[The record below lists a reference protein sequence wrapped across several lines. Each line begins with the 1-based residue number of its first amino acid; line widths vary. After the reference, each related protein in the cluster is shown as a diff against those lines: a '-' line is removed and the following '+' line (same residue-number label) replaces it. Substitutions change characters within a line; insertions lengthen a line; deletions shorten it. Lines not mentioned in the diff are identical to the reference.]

1 MRRRLGGCARTT
13 RRGGRE
19 SRIDAGAPSWQRE
32 GMLDASVC
40 GSSRRCSLLPGR
52 LLGIAL
58 VAGAAALLAC
68 GASVAQAGPGVASDP
83 RASAAASASAEPAAV
98 AGGKTMADIL
108 AAAQPS
114 DFRAPDPENT
124 LYLELASG
132 RVVMELAPLFAP
144 NHVANVKALVRE
156 GYFDGSAIVRVH
168 ENYVV
173 QWADPDGKRE
183 IRSARRSLPAE
194 LDRPAAGVPFTPLP
208 DRDTYANE
216 VGFSNGFP
224 VARDS
229 ASGAA
234 WLVHCYA
241 MLGAGRDVAPDSG
254 GGAELYVVIGH
265 APRHLDRNVTLLGRV
280 LSGMERLTSLPRG
293 SAPLGFYEKPE
304 QRVPIERI
312 RVAADVPAAER
323 SELEILRTD
332 TPTFQALVESRRNR
346 REEWF
351 LRPADHIEICNV
363 PLVVRPKP
371 PSP

>member
-1 MRRRLGGCARTT
+1 
-13 RRGGRE
+13 
-19 SRIDAGAPSWQRE
+19 
-32 GMLDASVC
+32 MLDASACWLCEPSCFFAGGLLRAVRR
-40 GSSRRCSLLPGR
+40 GLSR
-52 LLGIAL
+52 
-58 VAGAAALLAC
+58 GAAVLLASGAGLAC
-68 GASVAQAGPGVASDP
+68 GAPAVQAPGSPVASDGQ
-83 RASAAASASAEPAAV
+83 ASLPANVAPEPAAAP
-98 AGGKTMADIL
+98 AGAKTMADIL
-108 AAAQPS
+108 AGAQPG
-114 DFRAPDPENT
+114 DFRAPDPEET
-124 LYLELASG
+124 LYLELSTG

-144 NHVANVKALVRE
+144 RHVANVKALVRE
-156 GYFDGSAIVRVH
+156 GYFDGAAIVRVH

-183 IRSARRSLPAE
+183 IRSAQRSLPAE

-216 VGFSNGFP
+216 VGFSDGFP

-241 MLGAGRDVAPDSG
+241 MLGAGRDVAADSG

-265 APRHLDRNVTLLGRV
+265 APRHLDRNVTLFGRV

-293 SAPLGFYEKPE
+293 TAALGFYEKPE
-304 QRVPIERI
+304 QRVPIQRI

-323 SELEILRTD
+323 TPLEILRTD

-351 LRPADHIEICNV
+351 IRPAGHIELCNV
-363 PLVVRPKP
+363 PLVVRPKLAP
-371 PSP
+371 Q

>member
-1 MRRRLGGCARTT
+1 
-13 RRGGRE
+13 
-19 SRIDAGAPSWQRE
+19 
-32 GMLDASVC
+32 MLDASVC
-40 GSSRRCSLLPGR
+40 GPSLFAGRRRRAVAVRGVGFRNVSRRVALL
-52 LLGIAL
+52 LASC
-58 VAGAAALLAC
+58 VALAC
-68 GASVAQAGPGVASDP
+68 GAPAAQAPGPLVAPDGRDSLP
-83 RASAAASASAEPAAV
+83 PNAFPQPPAPAS
-98 AGGKTMADIL
+98 GKTMADIL
-108 AAAQPS
+108 AAAQPE
-114 DFRAPDPENT
+114 DFRTPEPEDT

-132 RVVMELAPLFAP
+132 RVVMELAPQFAP
-144 NHVANVKALVRE
+144 HHVANVKALVRE

-183 IRSARRSLPAE
+183 IRGAQRSLAAE
-194 LDRPAAGVPFTPLP
+194 LDRPALGVAFTPLP
-208 DRDTYANE
+208 DRDTYASE
-216 VGFSNGFP
+216 VGFSDGFP

-229 ASGAA
+229 ASGTA

-265 APRHLDRNVTLLGRV
+265 APRHLDRNVTLFGRV

-304 QRVPIERI
+304 QRVPIQRI

-323 SELEILRTD
+323 TELEILRTD
-332 TPTFQALVESRRNR
+332 TPTFESLVESRRNR

-351 LRPADHIEICNV
+351 IRPAGHIEICNV
-363 PLVVRPKP
+363 PLVVRPRP

>member
-1 MRRRLGGCARTT
+1 
-13 RRGGRE
+13 
-19 SRIDAGAPSWQRE
+19 
-32 GMLDASVC
+32 MLNASVC
-40 GSSRRCSLLPGR
+40 WSSQGCRFFSFRRFSFGL
-52 LLGIAL
+52 
-58 VAGAAALLAC
+58 AALLASAGLAC
-68 GASVAQAGPGVASDP
+68 GAPAS
-83 RASAAASASAEPAAV
+83 RAPANAPAEPATAPASV
-98 AGGKTMADIL
+98 KTMADIL
-108 AAAQPS
+108 AAAQPG
-114 DFRAPDPENT
+114 DFRALDPEDT
-124 LYLELASG
+124 LYLELGTG

-183 IRSARRSLPAE
+183 IKKAQRTLPAE
-194 LDRPAAGVPFTPLP
+194 LDRPAAGVPFTALP

-216 VGFSNGFP
+216 VGFSGGFP

-265 APRHLDRNVTLLGRV
+265 APRHLDRNVTLFGRV

-293 SAPLGFYEKPE
+293 TAPLGFYEKPE
-304 QRVPIERI
+304 QRVPILRI
-312 RVAADVPAAER
+312 RVAADVPEPER
-323 SELEILRTD
+323 TELEVLRTD

-351 LRPADHIEICNV
+351 IRPAGHIEVCNV

-371 PSP
+371 ASP